1 MTGRFATAL
10 NALAITPDLYRGKV
24 ATVADEA
31 NHLMGSLDWPNALVD
46 IRNACEYLKSQGCTK
61 IGITGFCMGGALV
74 SNQIVLIYI
83 RLLHH
88 VFTSRRLMR
97 GTNIYINDH
106 GRSCFY
112 GIPPVGFA
120 NPADLKTPIQFHFGD
135 KDMSPGFSD
144 IKAADDLK
152 ETITKAGHLTVSQ
165 FRHADGKYEAVARQG
180 SIAEFHRYVDG
191 NHAFMNE
198 EAPAYPHDPVI
209 CKLAMQHTVDFF
221 NTYLV

>member
-1 MTGRFATAL
+1 MSSITYKDVPYYVAGQAGSKVGIIVIQEWWGLNQHIKNMTGRFATAL

-61 IGITGFCMGGALV
+61 IGITGFCMGGALTIASCV
-74 SNQIVLIYI
+74 HIKE
-83 RLLHH
+83 
-88 VFTSRRLMR
+88 
-97 GTNIYINDH
+97 INA
-106 GRSCFY
+106 GSCFY

-135 KDMSPGFSD
+135 KDMSPGFN
-144 IKAADDLK
+144 
-152 ETITKAGHLTVSQ
+152 
-165 FRHADGKYEAVARQG
+165 GKYEAVARQG
-180 SIAEFHRYVDG
+180 SIAEFHRYIDG